1 MPKNLFYSIHHY
13 YLNQKE
19 SSARKACDKIE
30 PMVLKFPLTR
40 ESVVPYALPI
50 PSNKTKELLAEDEMI
65 RKMVRYLLVPMVE
78 KSSPHVL

>member
-1 MPKNLFYSIHHY
+1 
-13 YLNQKE
+13 
-19 SSARKACDKIE
+19 
-30 PMVLKFPLTR
+30 MVLKFPLTR